1 MTPTVLYERN
11 YHLHVYSCF
20 YCHDITP
27 VGWEDWCVLST
38 TSSTLPAGI
47 IAAIVIGVLVFSGG
61 IIFSI
66 YWCLAVRKQNS
77 SERASVSEQ
86 EGLGMGSRR
95 GSEAVEDP
103 GPDPDPQAESRR
115 ASEAAEVQEPPV
127 MIELEDNGLRVEL
140 PAF

>member
-1 MTPTVLYERN
+1 MTPTGLYERN
-11 YHLHVYSCF
+11 NHLHIYSCF

-38 TSSTLPAGI
+38 TSNTLSAGV
-47 IAAIVIGVLVFSGG
+47 IAAIVIGVLVFSGVV
-61 IIFSI
+61 ILVI

-77 SERASVSEQ
+77 SERASISEQ

-95 GSEAVEDP
+95 GSEVVED
-103 GPDPDPQAESRR
+103 PDPDPQAEPRR
-115 ASEAAEVQEPPV
+115 ASEAVEVQEPPV